1 MSLKKVSLEVSLKPF
16 CFDMTDDGFAAT
28 ARKIFRQW
36 ENLFSGKQLQL
47 MFWTADGSELLDYSG
62 NMDDAFEYARYVGCA
77 NFWAHQDPNTPIEL
91 QNLHQRNY
99 LFMPNPP
106 VWTYRDLQR
115 LIHTLKSVYMEMYG
129 GILEVGTTFDP
140 GPEFAVSHF
149 KYERHPETLSNML
162 GAKIFVYCYSTLDA
176 DGFHYAAYPN
186 GVPQGTRFGTFIGK
200 QAQCFMTDIGFDFIW
215 FSNGFGFG
223 TETWGMTGAVFDG
236 SRFYPENSH
245 KTSDLVFQFWNDFRR
260 ECPNFRI
267 ETRGTNLTT

>member
-106 VWTYRDLQR
+106 VWTYRDLR
-115 LIHTLKSVYMEMYG
+115 L
-129 GILEVGTTFDP
+129 P
-140 GPEFAVSHF
+140 
-149 KYERHPETLSNML
+149 
-162 GAKIFVYCYSTLDA
+162 
-176 DGFHYAAYPN
+176 
-186 GVPQGTRFGTFIGK
+186 
-200 QAQCFMTDIGFDFIW
+200 
-215 FSNGFGFG
+215 
-223 TETWGMTGAVFDG
+223 
-236 SRFYPENSH
+236 
-245 KTSDLVFQFWNDFRR
+245 FQIRT
-260 ECPNFRI
+260 PS
-267 ETRGTNLTT
+267 